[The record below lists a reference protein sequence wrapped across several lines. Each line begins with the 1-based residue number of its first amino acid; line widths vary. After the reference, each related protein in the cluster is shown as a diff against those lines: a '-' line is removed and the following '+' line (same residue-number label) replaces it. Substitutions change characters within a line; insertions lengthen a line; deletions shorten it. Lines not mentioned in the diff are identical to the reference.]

1 MKPLTLLPHP
11 PTEDE
16 LRALLEVVVLVAYA
30 DGSIA
35 EPEVERIVVRVR
47 ELSGDSVDRL
57 WVESE
62 IQAARPAKPLLGK
75 ARSERLSALRQKL
88 AKAELCRAA
97 FKVGLEVAHADGRI
111 GVREASTLASAA
123 AEFGLDARAVLELLG
138 NVQKE

>member
-1 MKPLTLLPHP
+1 MQPLTLLSNR

-30 DGSIA
+30 DGSLA
-35 EPEVERIVVRVR
+35 EPEIERIVARVR
-47 ELSGDSVDRL
+47 ELSGDSLERE
-57 WVESE
+57 WIET
-62 IQAARPAKPLLGK
+62 QAARPPKPLLGK
-75 ARSERLSALRQKL
+75 ARTERLSALRQTL

-111 GVREASTLASAA
+111 GVREASTLAATA

-138 NVQKE
+138 TVQKE

>member
-1 MKPLTLLPHP
+1 MQPLTLLSTR

-35 EPEVERIVVRVR
+35 EPEVERIVARVR
-47 ELSGDSVDRL
+47 ELSGDSLERE
-57 WVESE
+57 WIEAQIE
-62 IQAARPAKPLLGK
+62 AARPQKPLLGK
-75 ARSERLSALRQKL
+75 ARTERLTALRQTL

-111 GVREASTLASAA
+111 GMREASTLAATA